1 MRVSMRIALLLVM
14 TAAAPALMA
23 QTTQTHVINLC
34 GGKMG
39 EEAGNRAVLGLGT
52 TAGSPRD
59 TLGILISTV
68 TPNGPAEKAGLEEGD
83 RIANINGV
91 DVRQP
96 AGDVGDR
103 ETAGL
108 MTHRLT
114 RILEKLK
121 AGDVAELKVYYNG
134 ATRTVKVTTGKASD
148 VFANDGML
156 QVGSM
161 DFNEA
166 FDGSPMKPALERL
179 RRLRLQLPPTPST
192 DEVIIDDGPH
202 RI

>member
-1 MRVSMRIALLLVM
+1 MRIALLLAM

-23 QTTQTHVINLC
+23 QTTETHVINLC
-34 GGKMG
+34 GDTRGK
-39 EEAGNRAVLGLGT
+39 EAGNRAVLGLGT
-52 TAGSPRD
+52 TAGGPRD

-83 RIANINGV
+83 RITAINGV

-114 RILEKLK
+114 RTLDKLK
-121 AGDVAELKVYYNG
+121 PGEVAELKVYYNG

-148 VFANDGML
+148 VFANDGMV
-156 QVGSM
+156 QVGAG
-161 DFNEA
+161 DIHIDGA
-166 FDGSPMKPALERL
+166 DGSPMMPALEQL
-179 RRLRLQLPPTPST
+179 GRLRLHFPPAPST
-192 DEVIIDDGPH
+192 NEVIIDDGPH